1 MGREKFWKR
10 DDEAARLE
18 DAADFRL
25 TCVPRT
31 VLSGCSLARALVYKE
46 RTD

>member
-18 DAADFRL
+18 DAAALPADVRTEDGLVWLL
-25 TCVPRT
+25 T
-31 VLSGCSLARALVYKE
+31 GARP
-46 RTD
+46 